1 MNKRELLSYLIE
13 NNTSFSLAEVLI
25 GSGVAILLAFFQF
38 FVYKKTFDGVKYS
51 KTFNITLIMTTIITT
66 MVMMII
72 GSNLALSLGMVGA
85 LSIIRFRTAVKD
97 AKDIAFIFWSVAIGL
112 ACGSGIYVIGIV
124 GSLVIAVILFLMCNG
139 KASEDLYL
147 LTVQMHPESDAAEVE
162 RYLAANLRQCE
173 LKISST
179 KPDAADA
186 TYEVRLKSKS
196 ARTLCAELGELDAV
210 QSVNIVQYEG
220 VAR

>member
-13 NNTSFSLAEVLI
+13 NNTSFSLQEVLI
-25 GSGVAILLAFFQF
+25 GSGIAILLAFFQF
-38 FVYKKTFDGVKYS
+38 FVYKKTFEGVKYS
-51 KTFNITLIMTTIITT
+51 KGFNITLIMTTIITT

-112 ACGSGIYVIGIV
+112 ACGSGIYIIGIV
-124 GSLVIAVILFLMCNG
+124 GSLVIAVILFLLSNG
-139 KASEDLYL
+139 KTSDDVYL
-147 LTVQMHPESDAAEVE
+147 LTVQMTPQADASAVE
-162 RYLAANLRQCE
+162 AYLASHLRRYA
-173 LKISST
+173 LKMSST
-179 KPDAADA
+179 KPGGTDA
-186 TYEVRLKSKS
+186 TYEVTLKDRS
-196 ARTLCAELGELDAV
+196 AQQLCTELGELDAV
-210 QSVNIVQYEG
+210 SGVNIVQYEG